1 LAITIGAGDVVQVL
15 DMNAPK
21 SSEAAVNA
29 TEAVEGADWPLQARP
44 HSVAEKNL

>member
-1 LAITIGAGDVVQVL
+1 MAITIGASDVVQVL

-21 SSEAAVNA
+21 SSVTAVNA
-29 TEAVEGADWPLQARP
+29 TEAVEDVDWPLQARP